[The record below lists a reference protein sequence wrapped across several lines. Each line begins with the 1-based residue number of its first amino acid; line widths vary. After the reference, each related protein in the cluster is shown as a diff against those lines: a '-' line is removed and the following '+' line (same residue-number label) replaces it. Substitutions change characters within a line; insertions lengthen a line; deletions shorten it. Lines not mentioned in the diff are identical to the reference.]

1 MTVGRVLIF
10 GGGAREHA
18 LAWRLARD
26 PGVSEVH
33 VAPGNPGMADV
44 ATVHPGVAIGDLDGL
59 ERVVDVTAPDLIV
72 IGPEAPLAAGVVDR
86 LSAAGALVF
95 GPAQSAARLETSKA
109 FCRRLAE
116 SIGIP
121 MADGAGFTDPEAA
134 IRFARSLA
142 APVAVKADGLAAGKG
157 VTLCATLVEA
167 EAAIHALGPRVIV
180 ERQLVG
186 PEASLM
192 AICDGERAIAL
203 PPARDY
209 KRAGDGDTGP
219 NTGGM
224 GAFSP
229 LPDLDESIV
238 ERLLDAFHRP
248 ALAEMSRRGTPFR
261 GVLYAGLL
269 LTDDG
274 PRLLE
279 FNVRFGDP
287 EAEAMLPLI
296 SGNLAETL
304 AAAARGQLL
313 ESTIGAAPGAAV
325 AVVLAAAGYPAAPRT
340 GDPITGLDAAIE
352 SGALVFH
359 GATSAADGRPY
370 TAGGRV
376 LTVVGQGADV
386 AAAQA
391 AAYRAAAS
399 IHFEGAHFRSD
410 VAAAALA
417 AVGAWSEAAPPVL
430 VAIVVGS
437 PNDVKRLDEATAV
450 LDWFGIGYEVQVA
463 SAHRSP
469 RKVLE
474 LAEGAAA
481 RGIRV
486 FVAGAGKAAALPGAI
501 ASSTTLPV
509 IGLPFSSADLGGLDA
524 LLSAVQMPRG
534 VPVAT
539 VAIDGTA
546 NAAILA
552 AEICA
557 LGDDPIAARLKEFKA
572 ELAAGADVMALV
584 KPA

>member
-1 MTVGRVLIF
+1 
-10 GGGAREHA
+10 
-18 LAWRLARD
+18 
-26 PGVSEVH
+26 
-33 VAPGNPGMADV
+33 
-44 ATVHPGVAIGDLDGL
+44 
-59 ERVVDVTAPDLIV
+59 
-72 IGPEAPLAAGVVDR
+72 
-86 LSAAGALVF
+86 
-95 GPAQSAARLETSKA
+95 
-109 FCRRLAE
+109 
-116 SIGIP
+116 
-121 MADGAGFTDPEAA
+121 
-134 IRFARSLA
+134 
-142 APVAVKADGLAAGKG
+142 
-157 VTLCATLVEA
+157 
-167 EAAIHALGPRVIV
+167 
-180 ERQLVG
+180 
-186 PEASLM
+186 M

-313 ESTIGAAPGAAV
+313 ESTIRAAPGAAV

-376 LTVVGQGADV
+376 LTVVGHGADV

-391 AAYRAAAS
+391 GRLRGGCLDPLRRRALP
-399 IHFEGAHFRSD
+399 FRRRRCGAGGGGRM
-410 VAAAALA
+410 
-417 AVGAWSEAAPPVL
+417 SEAAPPVL

-450 LDWFGIGYEVQVA
+450 LDWFGIGHEVQVA

-509 IGLPFSSADLGGLDA
+509 IGLPFSSVDLGGLDA

-557 LGDDPIAARLKEFKA
+557 LSDERIAARLKEFKA